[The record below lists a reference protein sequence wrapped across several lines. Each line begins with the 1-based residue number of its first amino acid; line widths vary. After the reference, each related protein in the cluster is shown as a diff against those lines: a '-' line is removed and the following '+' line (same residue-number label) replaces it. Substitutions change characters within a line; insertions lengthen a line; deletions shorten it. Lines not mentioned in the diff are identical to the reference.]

1 PVSLQVQTSRP
12 DLTPTVSRPR
22 TEHRELNLAFG
33 NRPLVKENCSPLT
46 NYPLIS
52 LLLTNSGWRRPSA
65 APSVRWKRAKCPWEP
80 SWCAKGVW
88 WDEDGIAISPTAIQP
103 LRRKSWPCARRDETS
118 VTTGSSTASC
128 LLQLSRAPCA
138 RGRQF
143 MPASAAW
150 YMVPTIRRQA
160 PSIRYC

>member
-33 NRPLVKENCSPLT
+33 NRPLVKQSCSPLT
-46 NYPLIS
+46 NYPLRS

-88 WDEDGIAISPTAIQP
+88 WDEDGIAISPPEIQ
-103 LRRKSWPCARRDETS
+103 LLTLNCWPGAGGDEKGVTMGS
-118 VTTGSSTASC
+118 VV
-128 LLQLSRAPCA
+128 
-138 RGRQF
+138 
-143 MPASAAW
+143 M
-150 YMVPTIRRQA
+150 
-160 PSIRYC
+160 